1 MSTTH
6 GQNSSAQ
13 NPLAETAPAVS
24 DFHGFD
30 ELVRR
35 FDHAV
40 GLAGVDDITAE
51 VQATLTDMLS
61 DGRVE
66 LPAEVI
72 APIPGKYARRLIYR
86 SDELGYAVI
95 AMIWGPGQGTKLHDH
110 DGVWCVEGV
119 LQGEIEVVRYEP
131 LEQIGERWHF
141 RRDEKMQAHVGSSGS
156 LIPPYEYHTIANA
169 AADGTAVTIHVYGR
183 EMCKASI
190 FEPLADED
198 GWYERIECQ
207 LAYDDCGP
215 TAH

>member
-119 LQGEIEVVRYEP
+119 LQAAAPRVQRPRDAGSVQVLSHVEKAR
-131 LEQIGERWHF
+131 F
-141 RRDEKMQAHVGSSGS
+141 RRVVQSV
-156 LIPPYEYHTIANA
+156 L
-169 AADGTAVTIHVYGR
+169 
-183 EMCKASI
+183 
-190 FEPLADED
+190 
-198 GWYERIECQ
+198 
-207 LAYDDCGP
+207 
-215 TAH
+215 